1 MMLLPGRPLGCP
13 EGPQPLGNNSPLCA
27 SVRYMGLIPAGRG
40 PASSLPH
47 RSRTASNT
55 REARAVPGRSL
66 LPPPQGRAEARTRPG
81 RGSLAAHQPGAAAL
95 RRPAHTARH
104 QGQQPRPAARHRCPS
119 RSSARQGAPATPVLA
134 GEGRSS
140 GPRCQI
146 CRSCCGLHHAPRP
159 AAARFAP
166 PLRPLPP
173 AAGLCG
179 SGALHPAARSKVPGG
194 LWGRAAAR
202 LSTRPGLS
210 GARRP
215 PGRLGLAYARRS
227 GRRAWLGHAAALAQA
242 RRLGSCCPCVRL
254 GGGPARSI

>member
-1 MMLLPGRPLGCP
+1 MPLPGQPLGCP
-13 EGPQPLGNNSPLCA
+13 EGPQPLGNNSPLRA

-40 PASSLPH
+40 PASNPPH
-47 RSRTASNT
+47 RSRMASNT

-66 LPPPQGRAEARTRPG
+66 LPPPGAGRSSHPARAG
-81 RGSLAAHQPGAAAL
+81 QPGSASARRCCPAAA
-95 RRPAHTARH
+95 RSYGPPPGTAAPA
-104 QGQQPRPAARHRCPS
+104 RCSPPLPLTP
-119 RSSARQGAPATPVLA
+119 SARQGAPASPSLA
-134 GEGRSS
+134 VEGRSS

-146 CRSCCGLHHAPRP
+146 CRSSCGLHHAPRP